1 MMSLFSFSD
10 NWMDLAKRYPEEFI
24 KEVER
29 RYVLDR
35 DWKVFIKAT
44 KEGHRADRSFNRK
57 RSPIKPGEWIVRP
70 YSNYRI
76 EIILKAIKRG
86 RLELQGDFHESS

>member
-24 KEVER
+24 NEVER
-29 RYVLDR
+29 RYDLDR
-35 DWKVFIKAT
+35 DWKVFIRIT
-44 KEGHRADRSFNRK
+44 KKGHRADKSFERK
-57 RSPIKPGEWIVRP
+57 GSQIRPGEWIVRP

-76 EIILKAIKRG
+76 ELILKEIRCG
-86 RLELQGDFHESS
+86 RLAEMVL

>member
-35 DWKVFIKAT
+35 DWKKFIKAT
-44 KEGHRADRSFNRK
+44 KEGHRADKSFNRK

-70 YSNYRI
+70 YSHYRI
-76 EIILKAIKRG
+76 RVILKAIKRG

>member
-1 MMSLFSFSD
+1 MSLFSFSD
-10 NWMDLAKRYPEEFI
+10 NWIDLAKRYPEEFI

-35 DWKVFIKAT
+35 DWKVFIRIT
-44 KEGHRADRSFNRK
+44 KEGHRADKAFSGK

-70 YSNYRI
+70 YSKYRI
-76 EIILKAIKRG
+76 ELILKAIKKG
-86 RLELQGDFHESS
+86 RLKSIGDVFE

>member
-24 KEVER
+24 QEVER
-29 RYVLDR
+29 RYELDR
-35 DWKVFIKAT
+35 DWKKFIKAT
-44 KEGHRADRSFNRK
+44 KEGHRADKSFNRK
-57 RSPIKPGEWIVRP
+57 RSPLQPGECIVRP

-76 EIILKAIKRG
+76 EVILKAIKRG
-86 RLELQGDFHESS
+86 RLVEKVL

>member
-29 RYVLDR
+29 RYIL
-35 DWKVFIKAT
+35 
-44 KEGHRADRSFNRK
+44 E
-57 RSPIKPGEWIVRP
+57 EW
-70 YSNYRI
+70 N
-76 EIILKAIKRG
+76 EIFGYWFRC
-86 RLELQGDFHESS
+86 